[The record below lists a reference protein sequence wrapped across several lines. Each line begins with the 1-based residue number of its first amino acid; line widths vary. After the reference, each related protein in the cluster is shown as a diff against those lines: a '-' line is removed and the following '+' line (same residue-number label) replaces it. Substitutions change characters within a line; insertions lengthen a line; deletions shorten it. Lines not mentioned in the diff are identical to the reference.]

1 MSQKPLSDR
10 WLTSAMMCRR
20 SISARNSKPFS
31 FKPVSVLGA
40 QGQMLWPPPGTTLG
54 LASSFSWFQV
64 RVIMRTPSSYIRRST
79 PMLPLQ
85 QPPSSMVSIPLIL
98 PSAAFFRMSE
108 G

>member
-1 MSQKPLSDR
+1 
-10 WLTSAMMCRR
+10 MMCRR

-31 FKPVSVLGA
+31 FRPVSVLGI
-40 QGQMLWPPPGTTLG
+40 QGQMGPLPGTTLG

-64 RVIMRTPSSYIRRST
+64 RVIIRTPSSYIRRST
-79 PMLPLQ
+79 PRLPLQ
-85 QPPSSMVSIPLIL
+85 QPASSMVSIPLIL

>member
-64 RVIMRTPSSYIRRST
+64 RVIMRTPKGPTSEELLTEIRD
-79 PMLPLQ
+79 LLKEKNQ
-85 QPPSSMVSIPLIL
+85 
-98 PSAAFFRMSE
+98 
-108 G
+108 